1 MEVLAFRLL
10 EVPTE
15 TFHGLLFSAIPAR
28 ILPKCLAPKHKE
40 VTAFKRKDLQFF
52 L

>member
-15 TFHGLLFSAIPAR
+15 TFHGLFSAILAR
-28 ILPKCLAPKHKE
+28 ILPKCLAPKHKY